1 LVCQYERWEEVIN
14 NIMNY
19 DQLADV
25 ILESIEGIKAI
36 KLPYALDALEPSI
49 DAETM
54 NLHFNKHYKGY
65 VKKLNAALP
74 ATNKQDLLSIVKKAK
89 SKKDAIRNNAGG
101 AYNHQLFWNM
111 MSPDRKTISGPIREL
126 IEKQYKSFDN
136 FKAIFVEEAL
146 AHFGSGWLWLV
157 KKGNKLELIPT
168 NNQDNPL
175 MYSDVTILLGIDVWE
190 HAYYKKYGPNREK
203 YIKQFLKI
211 VNWDYCN
218 LQLMQ

>member
-1 LVCQYERWEEVIN
+1 
-14 NIMNY
+14 MKY
-19 DQLADV
+19 DQLADL
-25 ILESIEGIKAI
+25 ILESVEGIKPV
-36 KLPYALDALEPSI
+36 KLPYALDALEPYI

-54 NLHFNKHYKGY
+54 DLHYNKHYKGY

-74 ATNKQDLLSIVKKAK
+74 ATNKQDLLSIVKGAK

-111 MSPDRKTISGPIREL
+111 MTPDRKTISGEIRDL
-126 IEKQYKSFDN
+126 IEKQYKSVEN
-136 FKAIFVEEAL
+136 FKAKFVEEAL

-157 KKGNKLELIPT
+157 KKGNKLEMIPT

-175 MYSDVTILLGIDVWE
+175 MDSDVTILLGIDVWE

-218 LQLMQ
+218 LQLEQ

>member
-1 LVCQYERWEEVIN
+1 
-14 NIMNY
+14 MKY
-19 DQLADV
+19 DQLADL
-25 ILESIEGIKAI
+25 ILESVEGIKPV
-36 KLPYALDALEPSI
+36 KLPYALDALEPYI

-54 NLHFNKHYKGY
+54 DLHYNKHYKGY

-74 ATNKQDLLSIVKKAK
+74 ATNKQDLLSIVKGAK

-111 MSPDRKTISGPIREL
+111 MTPDRKAISGEIRDL
-126 IEKQYKSFDN
+126 IEKQYKSVEN
-136 FKAIFVEEAL
+136 FKAKFVEEAL

-175 MYSDVTILLGIDVWE
+175 MDSDVTILLGVDVWE

-218 LQLMQ
+218 LQLEQ

>member
-1 LVCQYERWEEVIN
+1 MLYNEI
-14 NIMNY
+14 
-19 DQLADV
+19 ADL
-25 ILESIEGIKAI
+25 ILESVEGIKPV
-36 KLPYALDALEPSI
+36 KLPYALDALEPYI

-54 NLHFNKHYKGY
+54 DLHYNKHYKGY

-74 ATNKQDLLSIVKKAK
+74 TTNKQDLLSIVKGAK

-101 AYNHQLFWNM
+101 VYNHQLFWNM
-111 MSPDRKTISGPIREL
+111 MSPGRKAISGEIKDL
-126 IEKQYKSFDN
+126 IEKQYKSVEN
-136 FKAIFVEEAL
+136 FKAKFIEEAL

-157 KKGNKLELIPT
+157 KKGNKLEMIPT

-175 MYSDVTILLGIDVWE
+175 MDSDVTILLGVDVWE

-218 LQLMQ
+218 LQLEQ

>member
-1 LVCQYERWEEVIN
+1 
-14 NIMNY
+14 MNY
-19 DQLADV
+19 DKLADV
-25 ILESIEGIKAI
+25 ILESVEGIKAI

-111 MSPDRKTISGPIREL
+111 MSPDRKTISGPVKEL
-126 IEKQYKSFDN
+126 IEKQYNSVEG
-136 FKAIFVEEAL
+136 FKTKFVEEAL

-157 KKGNKLELIPT
+157 KKGNKLEMIPT
-168 NNQDNPL
+168 SNQDNPL
-175 MYSDVTILLGIDVWE
+175 MDSDVTILLGIDVWE

-218 LQLMQ
+218 LQLTQ

>member
-1 LVCQYERWEEVIN
+1 
-14 NIMNY
+14 MNY
-19 DQLADV
+19 NQLADL
-25 ILESIEGIKAI
+25 ILESVEGIKPV
-36 KLPYALDALEPSI
+36 KLPYALDALEPYI

-54 NLHFNKHYKGY
+54 DLHYNKHYKGY

-74 ATNKQDLLSIVKKAK
+74 TTNKQDLLSIVKGAK

-111 MSPDRKTISGPIREL
+111 MTPDRKAISGEIRDL
-126 IEKQYKSFDN
+126 IEKQYKSVEN
-136 FKAIFVEEAL
+136 FKAKFVEEAL

-175 MYSDVTILLGIDVWE
+175 MDSDVTILLGIDVWE

-218 LQLMQ
+218 LQLEQ

>member
-1 LVCQYERWEEVIN
+1 MLYNEI
-14 NIMNY
+14 
-19 DQLADV
+19 ADL
-25 ILESIEGIKAI
+25 ILESVEGIKPV
-36 KLPYALDALEPSI
+36 KLPYALDALEPYI

-54 NLHFNKHYKGY
+54 DLHYNKHYKGY

-74 ATNKQDLLSIVKKAK
+74 TTNKQDLLSIVKGAK

-111 MSPDRKTISGPIREL
+111 MTPDRKSISGEIRDL
-126 IEKQYKSFDN
+126 IEKQYKSVEN
-136 FKAIFVEEAL
+136 FKAKFVEEAL

-175 MYSDVTILLGIDVWE
+175 MDSDVTILLGVDVWE

-218 LQLMQ
+218 LQLEQ

>member
-1 LVCQYERWEEVIN
+1 MNYEELADLILEEVG
-14 NIMNY
+14 
-19 DQLADV
+19 
-25 ILESIEGIKAI
+25 GIKAI

-111 MSPDRKTISGPIREL
+111 MSPNRKAISGPIKEL
-126 IEKQYKSFDN
+126 IEKQYKSVDN
-136 FKAIFVEEAL
+136 FKAKFVEEAL

-175 MYSDVTILLGIDVWE
+175 MDSDVTILLGIDVWE

>member
-1 LVCQYERWEEVIN
+1 MEYNRLANLILEEV
-14 NIMNY
+14 
-19 DQLADV
+19 
-25 ILESIEGIKAI
+25 SGIKAI

-74 ATNKQDLLSIVKKAK
+74 ATNKQDLLSIIKKAK

-111 MSPDRKTISGPIREL
+111 MSPDRKTISGPVKEL
-126 IEKQYKSFDN
+126 IEKQYKSVEN
-136 FKAIFVEEAL
+136 FKAKFVEEAL

-157 KKGNKLELIPT
+157 KKGNKLEMIPT

-175 MYSDVTILLGIDVWE
+175 MDSDVTILLGIDVWE

-218 LQLMQ
+218 RQLDQ

>member
-1 LVCQYERWEEVIN
+1 
-14 NIMNY
+14 MNY
-19 DQLADV
+19 NQLADL
-25 ILESIEGIKAI
+25 ILESVEGIKPV
-36 KLPYALDALEPSI
+36 KLPYALDALEPYI

-54 NLHFNKHYKGY
+54 DLHYNKHYKGY

-74 ATNKQDLLSIVKKAK
+74 ATNKQDLLSIVKKAR
-89 SKKDAIRNNAGG
+89 SKKDGIRNNAGG

-111 MSPDRKTISGPIREL
+111 MTPDRKAISGEIRDL
-126 IEKQYKSFDN
+126 IEKQYKSVEN
-136 FKAIFVEEAL
+136 FKAKFVEEAL

-175 MYSDVTILLGIDVWE
+175 MDSDVTILLGVDVWE

-218 LQLMQ
+218 LQLEQ

>member
-1 LVCQYERWEEVIN
+1 MLYNEI
-14 NIMNY
+14 
-19 DQLADV
+19 ADL
-25 ILESIEGIKAI
+25 ILESVEGIKPV
-36 KLPYALDALEPSI
+36 KLPYALDALEPYI

-54 NLHFNKHYKGY
+54 DLHYNKHYKGY

-74 ATNKQDLLSIVKKAK
+74 TTNKQDLLSIVKGAK

-111 MSPDRKTISGPIREL
+111 MSPGRKAISGEIKDL
-126 IEKQYKSFDN
+126 IEKQYKSVEN
-136 FKAIFVEEAL
+136 FKAKFVEESL

-157 KKGNKLELIPT
+157 KKGNKLEMIPT

-175 MYSDVTILLGIDVWE
+175 MDSDVTILLGVDVWE

-218 LQLMQ
+218 LQLEQ

>member
-1 LVCQYERWEEVIN
+1 
-14 NIMNY
+14 MKY
-19 DQLADV
+19 DQLADL
-25 ILESIEGIKAI
+25 ILEGVEGIKSV
-36 KLPYALDALEPSI
+36 KLPYALDALEPYI

-74 ATNKQDLLSIVKKAK
+74 ATNKQDLLTIVKKAK

-101 AYNHQLFWNM
+101 AFNHQLFWFM
-111 MSPDRKTISGPIREL
+111 MSPDRKAISGEIKDI

-136 FKAIFVEEAL
+136 FKVKFVEEAL
-146 AHFGSGWLWLV
+146 GHFGSGWLWLV
-157 KKGNKLELIPT
+157 KKGNKLEMIPT

-175 MYSDVTILLGIDVWE
+175 MDSDVTILLGIDVWE

-218 LQLMQ
+218 QQLTQ

>member
-1 LVCQYERWEEVIN
+1 
-14 NIMNY
+14 MKY
-19 DQLADV
+19 DQLADL
-25 ILESIEGIKAI
+25 ILESVEGIKPV
-36 KLPYALDALEPSI
+36 KLPYALDALEPYI

-54 NLHFNKHYKGY
+54 DLHYNKHYKGY

-74 ATNKQDLLSIVKKAK
+74 ATNKQDLLSIVKGAK
-89 SKKDAIRNNAGG
+89 SKKDDIRNNAGG

-111 MSPDRKTISGPIREL
+111 MTPDRKAISGEIRDL
-126 IEKQYKSFDN
+126 IEKQYKSVEN
-136 FKAIFVEEAL
+136 FKAKFVEEAL

-175 MYSDVTILLGIDVWE
+175 MDSDVTILLGVDVWE

-218 LQLMQ
+218 LQLEQ

>member
-1 LVCQYERWEEVIN
+1 
-14 NIMNY
+14 MKY
-19 DQLADV
+19 DQLADL
-25 ILESIEGIKAI
+25 ILESVEGIKPV
-36 KLPYALDALEPSI
+36 KLPYALDALEPYI

-54 NLHFNKHYKGY
+54 DLHYNKHYKGY

-74 ATNKQDLLSIVKKAK
+74 ATNKQDLLSIVKGAK

-111 MSPDRKTISGPIREL
+111 MTPDRKSISGEIRDL
-126 IEKQYKSFDN
+126 IEKQYKSVEN
-136 FKAIFVEEAL
+136 FKAKFVEEAL

-175 MYSDVTILLGIDVWE
+175 MDSDVTILLGIDVWE

-218 LQLMQ
+218 LQLEQ

>member
-1 LVCQYERWEEVIN
+1 
-14 NIMNY
+14 MNY
-19 DQLADV
+19 NQLADL
-25 ILESIEGIKAI
+25 ILESVEGIKPV
-36 KLPYALDALEPSI
+36 KLPYALDALEPYI

-54 NLHFNKHYKGY
+54 DLHYNKHYKGY

-74 ATNKQDLLSIVKKAK
+74 ATNKQDLLSIVKGAK

-111 MSPDRKTISGPIREL
+111 MTPDRKAISGEIRDL
-126 IEKQYKSFDN
+126 IEKQYKSVEN
-136 FKAIFVEEAL
+136 FKAKFVEEAL

-157 KKGNKLELIPT
+157 KKGNKLEMIPT

-175 MYSDVTILLGIDVWE
+175 MDSDVTILLGVDVWE

-218 LQLMQ
+218 LQLEQ

>member
-1 LVCQYERWEEVIN
+1 ME
-14 NIMNY
+14 Y

-25 ILESIEGIKAI
+25 ILESVGGIKAI

-175 MYSDVTILLGIDVWE
+175 MDSDVTILLGIDVWE

>member
-1 LVCQYERWEEVIN
+1 
-14 NIMNY
+14 MNY
-19 DQLADV
+19 NELADI
-25 ILESIEGIKAI
+25 ILESVEGIKAI
-36 KLPYALDALEPSI
+36 KLPYALDALEPNI

-111 MSPDRKTISGPIREL
+111 MSPDRKTISGPVKEL
-126 IEKQYKSFDN
+126 IEKQYKSVDN
-136 FKAIFVEEAL
+136 FKAKFVEEAL

-157 KKGNKLELIPT
+157 KKGNKLEMIPT

-175 MYSDVTILLGIDVWE
+175 MDSDVTILLGIDVWE

-218 LQLMQ
+218 RQLDQ

>member
-1 LVCQYERWEEVIN
+1 
-14 NIMNY
+14 MNY
-19 DQLADV
+19 DKLADV
-25 ILESIEGIKAI
+25 ILESVEGIKAI

-111 MSPDRKTISGPIREL
+111 MSPDRKTISGPIKEL
-126 IEKQYKSFDN
+126 IEKQYKSVDN
-136 FKAIFVEEAL
+136 FKAKFVEEAL

-157 KKGNKLELIPT
+157 KKGNKLELIST

-175 MYSDVTILLGIDVWE
+175 MNSDVTILLGIDVWE

>member
-1 LVCQYERWEEVIN
+1 
-14 NIMNY
+14 MKY
-19 DQLADV
+19 DQLADL
-25 ILESIEGIKAI
+25 ILEGVEGIKSV
-36 KLPYALDALEPSI
+36 KLPYALDALEPYI

-74 ATNKQDLLSIVKKAK
+74 ATNKQDLLTIVKKAK

-101 AYNHQLFWNM
+101 AFNHQLFWFM
-111 MSPDRKTISGPIREL
+111 MSPDRKAISGEIKDL

-136 FKAIFVEEAL
+136 FKAKFVEEAL
-146 AHFGSGWLWLV
+146 GHFGSGWLWLV
-157 KKGNKLELIPT
+157 KKGNKLEMIPT

-175 MYSDVTILLGIDVWE
+175 MDSDVTILLGIDVWE

-218 LQLMQ
+218 QQLTQ

>member
-1 LVCQYERWEEVIN
+1 
-14 NIMNY
+14 MNY
-19 DQLADV
+19 DELADI
-25 ILESIEGIKAI
+25 ILESVEGIKAI

-74 ATNKQDLLSIVKKAK
+74 STNKQDLLSIVKKAK

-111 MSPDRKTISGPIREL
+111 MSPDRKTISGPIKEL
-126 IEKQYKSFDN
+126 IEKQYKSVDN
-136 FKAIFVEEAL
+136 FKAKFVEEAL

-175 MYSDVTILLGIDVWE
+175 MDSDLTILLGIDVWE

-218 LQLMQ
+218 QQLMQ

>member
-1 LVCQYERWEEVIN
+1 MLYNEI
-14 NIMNY
+14 
-19 DQLADV
+19 ADL
-25 ILESIEGIKAI
+25 ILEDVGGIKPV
-36 KLPYALDALEPSI
+36 KLPYALDALEPYI

-54 NLHFNKHYKGY
+54 DLHYNKHYKGY

-74 ATNKQDLLSIVKKAK
+74 TINKQDLLSIVKGAK

-111 MSPDRKTISGPIREL
+111 MSPGRKAISGEIRDL
-126 IEKQYKSFDN
+126 IEKQYKSVEN
-136 FKAIFVEEAL
+136 FKVKFIEEAL

-157 KKGNKLELIPT
+157 KKGNKLEMIPT

-175 MYSDVTILLGIDVWE
+175 MDTDVIILLGVDVWE

-218 LQLMQ
+218 LQLEQ

>member
-1 LVCQYERWEEVIN
+1 MLYNEI
-14 NIMNY
+14 
-19 DQLADV
+19 ADL
-25 ILESIEGIKAI
+25 ILESVEGIKPV
-36 KLPYALDALEPSI
+36 KLPYALDALEPYI

-54 NLHFNKHYKGY
+54 DLHYNKHYKGY

-74 ATNKQDLLSIVKKAK
+74 TTNKQDLLSIVKGAK

-111 MSPDRKTISGPIREL
+111 MSPGRKAISGEIKDL
-126 IEKQYKSFDN
+126 IEKQYKSVEN
-136 FKAIFVEEAL
+136 FKAKFVEEAL

-175 MYSDVTILLGIDVWE
+175 MDSDVTILLGVDVWE

-218 LQLMQ
+218 LQLEQ

>member
-1 LVCQYERWEEVIN
+1 MLYNEI
-14 NIMNY
+14 
-19 DQLADV
+19 ADL
-25 ILESIEGIKAI
+25 ILESVEGIKPV
-36 KLPYALDALEPSI
+36 KLPYALDALEPYI

-54 NLHFNKHYKGY
+54 DLHYNKHYKGY

-74 ATNKQDLLSIVKKAK
+74 TTNKQDLLSIVKGAK

-111 MSPDRKTISGPIREL
+111 MSPGKKAISGEIKDL
-126 IEKQYKSFDN
+126 IEKQYKSVEN
-136 FKAIFVEEAL
+136 FKAKFVEEAL

-175 MYSDVTILLGIDVWE
+175 MDSDVTILLGVDVWE

-218 LQLMQ
+218 LQLEQ

>member
-1 LVCQYERWEEVIN
+1 
-14 NIMNY
+14 MNY
-19 DQLADV
+19 NQLADL
-25 ILESIEGIKAI
+25 ILESVEGIKPV
-36 KLPYALDALEPSI
+36 KLPYALDALEPYI

-54 NLHFNKHYKGY
+54 DLHYNKHYKGY

-74 ATNKQDLLSIVKKAK
+74 ATNKQDLLSIVKGAK

-111 MSPDRKTISGPIREL
+111 MTPDRKTISGEIRDL
-126 IEKQYKSFDN
+126 IEKQYKSVEN
-136 FKAIFVEEAL
+136 FKAKFVEEAL

-175 MYSDVTILLGIDVWE
+175 MDSDVTILLGVDVWE

-218 LQLMQ
+218 LQLEQ

>member
-1 LVCQYERWEEVIN
+1 MLYNEI
-14 NIMNY
+14 
-19 DQLADV
+19 ADL
-25 ILESIEGIKAI
+25 ILESVEGIKPV
-36 KLPYALDALEPSI
+36 KLPYALDALEPYI

-54 NLHFNKHYKGY
+54 DLHYNKHYKGY

-74 ATNKQDLLSIVKKAK
+74 TTNKQDLLSIVKGAK

-111 MSPDRKTISGPIREL
+111 MSPGRKAISGEIKDL
-126 IEKQYKSFDN
+126 IEKQYKSVEN
-136 FKAIFVEEAL
+136 FKAKFVEEAL

-157 KKGNKLELIPT
+157 KKGNKLEMIPT

-175 MYSDVTILLGIDVWE
+175 MDSDVTILLGVDVWE

-218 LQLMQ
+218 LQLEQ

>member
-1 LVCQYERWEEVIN
+1 
-14 NIMNY
+14 MNY

-111 MSPDRKTISGPIREL
+111 MSPGRKTISGPIREL

-146 AHFGSGWLWLV
+146 SHFGSGWLWLV

>member
-1 LVCQYERWEEVIN
+1 MEYNKIADLILEEVG
-14 NIMNY
+14 
-19 DQLADV
+19 
-25 ILESIEGIKAI
+25 GIKAI

>member
-1 LVCQYERWEEVIN
+1 
-14 NIMNY
+14 MNY
-19 DQLADV
+19 DKLADV
-25 ILESIEGIKAI
+25 ILESVEGIKAI

-126 IEKQYKSFDN
+126 IEKQYKSVDN

-175 MYSDVTILLGIDVWE
+175 MDSDVTILLGIDVWE

-218 LQLMQ
+218 RQLDQ

>member
-1 LVCQYERWEEVIN
+1 
-14 NIMNY
+14 MNY

-25 ILESIEGIKAI
+25 ILESVGGIKAI

-175 MYSDVTILLGIDVWE
+175 MDSDVTILLGIDVWE

>member
-1 LVCQYERWEEVIN
+1 MEYNRLANLILEEV
-14 NIMNY
+14 
-19 DQLADV
+19 
-25 ILESIEGIKAI
+25 SGIKAI

-74 ATNKQDLLSIVKKAK
+74 ATNKQDLLSIIKKAK

-111 MSPDRKTISGPIREL
+111 MSPDRKTISGPVKEL
-126 IEKQYKSFDN
+126 IEKQYKSVDN
-136 FKAIFVEEAL
+136 FKAKFVEEAL

-175 MYSDVTILLGIDVWE
+175 MDSDVTILLGIDVWE

-218 LQLMQ
+218 RQLDQ

>member
-1 LVCQYERWEEVIN
+1 
-14 NIMNY
+14 MNY
-19 DQLADV
+19 DELADI
-25 ILESIEGIKAI
+25 ILESVEGIKAI

-74 ATNKQDLLSIVKKAK
+74 STNKQDLLSIVKKAK

-111 MSPDRKTISGPIREL
+111 MSPDRKTISGPIKEL
-126 IEKQYKSFDN
+126 IEKQYKSVDN
-136 FKAIFVEEAL
+136 FKAKFVEEAL

-157 KKGNKLELIPT
+157 KKGNKLEMIPT
-168 NNQDNPL
+168 SNQDNPL
-175 MYSDVTILLGIDVWE
+175 MDSDVTILLGIDVWE

-218 LQLMQ
+218 RQLDQ

>member
-1 LVCQYERWEEVIN
+1 
-14 NIMNY
+14 MNY
-19 DQLADV
+19 DKLTDV
-25 ILESIEGIKAI
+25 ILESVAGIKPV

-49 DAETM
+49 DKETM

-89 SKKDAIRNNAGG
+89 SRKDAIRNNAGG
-101 AYNHQLFWNM
+101 AYNHQLFWHM
-111 MSPDRKTISGPIREL
+111 MSPERTPISGEIKEL
-126 IEKQYKSFDN
+126 IEKQYKSFN
-136 FKAIFVEEAL
+136 SFKEEFVKEAL
-146 AHFGSGWLWLV
+146 AHFSSGWLWLV
-157 KKGNKLELIPT
+157 KNGNKLEMT
-168 NNQDNPL
+168 STDNQDNPL
-175 MYSDVTILLGIDVWE
+175 MDSDVTILLGIDVWE

-218 LQLMQ
+218 LQLTQ

>member
-1 LVCQYERWEEVIN
+1 
-14 NIMNY
+14 MKY
-19 DQLADV
+19 DQLADL
-25 ILESIEGIKAI
+25 ILESVEGIKPV
-36 KLPYALDALEPSI
+36 KLPYALDALEPYI

-54 NLHFNKHYKGY
+54 DLHYNKHYKGY

-74 ATNKQDLLSIVKKAK
+74 ATNKQDLLSIVKGAK

-111 MSPDRKTISGPIREL
+111 MTPDRKAISGEIRDL
-126 IEKQYKSFDN
+126 IEKQYKSVEN
-136 FKAIFVEEAL
+136 FKAKFVEEAL

-175 MYSDVTILLGIDVWE
+175 MDSDVTILLGIDVWE

>member
-1 LVCQYERWEEVIN
+1 ME
-14 NIMNY
+14 Y

-25 ILESIEGIKAI
+25 ILESVGGIKAI

-74 ATNKQDLLSIVKKAK
+74 ATNKQDLLSIVKKSK

-111 MSPDRKTISGPIREL
+111 MSPERKTISGPIKEL

-146 AHFGSGWLWLV
+146 SHFGSGWLWLV

-175 MYSDVTILLGIDVWE
+175 MDSDVTILLGIDVWE

>member
-1 LVCQYERWEEVIN
+1 
-14 NIMNY
+14 MKY
-19 DQLADV
+19 DQLADL
-25 ILESIEGIKAI
+25 ILEGVEGIKSV
-36 KLPYALDALEPSI
+36 KLPYALDALEPYI

-74 ATNKQDLLSIVKKAK
+74 ATNKQDLLTIVKKAK

-101 AYNHQLFWNM
+101 AFNHQLFWFM
-111 MSPDRKTISGPIREL
+111 MSPDRKAISGEIKDL

-136 FKAIFVEEAL
+136 FKVKFVEEAL
-146 AHFGSGWLWLV
+146 GHFGSGWLWLV
-157 KKGNKLELIPT
+157 KKGNKLEMIPT

-175 MYSDVTILLGIDVWE
+175 MDSDVTILLGIDVWE

-218 LQLMQ
+218 QQLTQ

>member
-1 LVCQYERWEEVIN
+1 
-14 NIMNY
+14 MNY
-19 DQLADV
+19 DKLTDV
-25 ILESIEGIKAI
+25 ILESVAGIKPI

-49 DAETM
+49 DKETM

-101 AYNHQLFWNM
+101 AYNHQLFWHM
-111 MSPDRKTISGPIREL
+111 MSPEKKPISGEIKEL

-136 FKAIFVEEAL
+136 FKEEFVKEAL

-157 KKGNKLELIPT
+157 KNGNKLEMIST
-168 NNQDNPL
+168 DNQDNPL
-175 MYSDVTILLGIDVWE
+175 MDSNVTILLGIDVWE

-218 LQLMQ
+218 RQLDQ

>member
-1 LVCQYERWEEVIN
+1 
-14 NIMNY
+14 MNY

-25 ILESIEGIKAI
+25 ILESVGGIKAI
-36 KLPYALDALEPSI
+36 KLPYALNALEPSI

-111 MSPDRKTISGPIREL
+111 MTPDKKAISGEVKDL
-126 IEKQYKSFDN
+126 IETQYKSFEN
-136 FKAIFVEEAL
+136 FKAKFVEEAL

-175 MYSDVTILLGIDVWE
+175 MDSDVTILLGIDVWE

-218 LQLMQ
+218 QQLMQ

>member
-1 LVCQYERWEEVIN
+1 
-14 NIMNY
+14 MNY
-19 DQLADV
+19 NQLADL
-25 ILESIEGIKAI
+25 ILESVEGIKPV
-36 KLPYALDALEPSI
+36 KLPYALDALEPYI

-54 NLHFNKHYKGY
+54 DLHYNKHYKGY

-74 ATNKQDLLSIVKKAK
+74 TTNKQDLLSIVKGAK

-111 MSPDRKTISGPIREL
+111 MSPGKKAISGEIKDL
-126 IEKQYKSFDN
+126 IEKQYKSVEN
-136 FKAIFVEEAL
+136 FKAKFVEEAL

-175 MYSDVTILLGIDVWE
+175 MDSDVTILLGVDVWE

-218 LQLMQ
+218 LQLEQ